1 MLEHGN
7 MNSKIENL
15 KDLEYYGNIT
25 LLAELILEAL
35 KKQPTPKLDKMSQAV
50 TQISFYVNNL
60 QSDRRAYNRAMS
72 EYREDKNR
80 AVLRARDAE
89 KKVEELEEQLKNFN
103 IFKPLKQ

>member
-1 MLEHGN
+1 
-7 MNSKIENL
+7 MNRKIENL
-15 KDLEYYGNIT
+15 KDLEYYGNIS

-35 KKQPTPKLDKMSQAV
+35 KKQSTTKLDKMSQAV

-60 QSDRRAYNRAMS
+60 QSDRRAFDKIIS

-80 AVLRARDAE
+80 AVLRARGAE
-89 KKVEELEEQLKNFN
+89 KKVEELEQQLKNFN

>member
-1 MLEHGN
+1 MLGLCI
-7 MNSKIENL
+7 MNRKIENL
-15 KDLEYYGNIT
+15 KDLEYYGNIS

-35 KKQPTPKLDKMSQAV
+35 KKQSTTKLDKMSQAV

-60 QSDRRAYNRAMS
+60 QSDRRAFDKIIS

-80 AVLRARDAE
+80 AVLRARGAE
-89 KKVEELEEQLKNFN
+89 KKVEELEQQLKNFN